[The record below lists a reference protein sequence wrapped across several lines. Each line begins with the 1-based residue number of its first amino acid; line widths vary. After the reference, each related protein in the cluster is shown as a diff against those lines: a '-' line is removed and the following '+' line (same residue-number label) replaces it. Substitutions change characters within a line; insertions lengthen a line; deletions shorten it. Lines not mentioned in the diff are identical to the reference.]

1 MKKTSGA
8 AVQTDLRQEAAAIMD
23 DDEIPVEET
32 PAEETPRE
40 GAELTENDMP
50 VGEEGVEYYLFPRQT
65 FYDGKGHPGEP
76 GNQRRITSLAVNEKP
91 IESKSDVLKF
101 CRSAEPGTYV
111 LVKVMD
117 ELEVAPPKEANI
129 VRSNPRLKKPRKA
142 E

>member
-1 MKKTSGA
+1 MAKRTNA
-8 AVQTDLRQEAAAIMD
+8 TEQTDLRQEAKDIMK
-23 DDEIPVEET
+23 DEEEM
-32 PAEETPRE
+32 PENE
-40 GAELTENDMP
+40 ELTEKDMP
-50 VGEEGVEYYLFPRQT
+50 VGDVPGAEYYLFPRDL
-65 FYDGKGHPGEP
+65 FYGTTQPEGIVGINGKAMNSE
-76 GNQRRITSLAVNEKP
+76 P

-117 ELEVAPPKEANI
+117 ELEIAPPKEANI

>member
-1 MKKTSGA
+1 MVRRTSNTGQA
-8 AVQTDLRQEAAAIMD
+8 DLRQEAKDILED
-23 DDEIPVEET
+23 EEIPVEET
-32 PAEETPRE
+32 PEETPKGE
-40 GAELTENDMP
+40 ELTEKEMP
-50 VGEEGVEYYLFPRQT
+50 VGEEGVEYYLFPRET

-76 GNQRRITSLAVNEKP
+76 GNQRHITSLAVNEKP

-117 ELEVAPPKEANI
+117 ELEVEPPKEANI